1 MTGTLSNTFH
11 KYYNASQGANV
22 GGSTDI
28 QECNRKAHE
37 RQQFE
42 IRALEGISENLK
54 ISTLGL
60 NIRPPTIHRT
70 GIDTH
75 ALVVSCHGEP
85 ALNKNTVEKM
95 YQNTPS
101 RRIRD
106 IGIRLGRWLNY
117 LHRST
122 RYLDIGPDGN
132 TDARE
137 VVCSQYARVTTALA
151 CFSLDNSIGDRVA
164 EAYKGF
170 LRTDNECVCMGNFS
184 PRRVVVA
191 DGAGLLP
198 IPDPGKDRGYDRG
211 QGPENLDP
219 YYYDEIADLTPPL
232 MVVDWKNVR
241 RGSGATDAGRFAA
254 EAWTIDRFKVGSK
267 RHRGLANAFL
277 KAYLH
282 AAEPNFEFRMKLAV
296 HIGVQLCLWSHVELL
311 ECPSTWV
318 EMRGVAELGE
328 AIIRK
333 ALDGNSSWIDLF
345 LKA

>member
-184 PRRVVVA
+184 PRRVV
-191 DGAGLLP
+191 
-198 IPDPGKDRGYDRG
+198 
-211 QGPENLDP
+211 
-219 YYYDEIADLTPPL
+219 IADLTPPL